1 MLETDN
7 KSKLEF
13 CYALVSANSH
23 LFNYYTICPEITKFS
38 LWDPMGLYDHSLIVV
53 NLNKNQ
59 LLQKSN
65 KLECGQ
71 FVVFTSQDFSTIF
84 NAV

>member
-1 MLETDN
+1 
-7 KSKLEF
+7 
-13 CYALVSANSH
+13 
-23 LFNYYTICPEITKFS
+23 
-38 LWDPMGLYDHSLIVV
+38 MGLYDHSLIVV

-84 NAV
+84 NAVWYLLLPQ